1 MIVVIDVIN
10 HLMKEMNFRNIKKSA
25 SIVITLLSRRA
36 GPARSGT
43 GGGEGVT
50 LLLLLISLS
59 SFAQQSLAID
69 EAVKIALKNNQLIQS
84 NEYKVE
90 YFKELKKTS
99 TDLGKFSATWMHG
112 QYNSLLQDNNLQF
125 NQSIPFPTVL
135 SNQSKLGREQVI
147 GAEKSLVVAKNE
159 LAYEVKSVYHQLLYQ
174 QAIKNL
180 LLSQDSLY
188 EDFFRASSLRYKT
201 GESNLLEKTTAETQL
216 KDSKNQAS
224 MNQSDIEI
232 AKVRLQALLKYDA
245 TFNTIGILEKRK
257 LPSSFDSVSLVLN
270 PQLNYL
276 QQQTTINKQ
285 AKVTERSR
293 MLPDFNVGYFNQS
306 LVGVQ
311 NINGLDQYF
320 GADKR
325 FQGFQLGVSF
335 PLWFA
340 PQVARSK
347 AAAFA
352 ELESKKNADHFKTTL
367 SGLFAQAQQELN
379 KHLSSLDYYETNAL
393 KNASLIL
400 SQSSKAFKAGEISYI
415 EYLQSLKIAIG
426 IKSSYLNELNL
437 YNQSILKIEFLM
449 GVY

>member
-1 MIVVIDVIN
+1 
-10 HLMKEMNFRNIKKSA
+10 MNFNNAINLIKSSPLNRRGAEGKS
-25 SIVITLLSRRA
+25 III
-36 GPARSGT
+36 
-43 GGGEGVT
+43 
-50 LLLLLISLS
+50 LLLFLTSLS
-59 SFAQQSLAID
+59 SFSQSAFTID
-69 EAVKIALKNNQLIQS
+69 DAVKIALKNNQLIQS

-99 TDLGKFSATWMHG
+99 TDLGKLSATWMHG
-112 QYNSLLQDNNLQF
+112 QYNSLYQDNNLQF

-135 SNQSKLGREQVI
+135 NNQAKLGREQVI

-159 LAYEVKSVYHQLLYQ
+159 LAFEVKSVYSQLLYQ
-174 QAIKNL
+174 EAIQRL

-232 AKVRLQALLKYDA
+232 AKARLQALLKYDA
-245 TFNTIGILEKRK
+245 SFNTIGILEKRE
-257 LPSSFDSVSLVLN
+257 LPSSLDSVSIALN
-270 PQLNYL
+270 PQLSYL
-276 QQQTTINKQ
+276 QQQTTIYKQ

-293 MLPDFNVGYFNQS
+293 MLPDLNVGYFNQS

-311 NINGLDQYF
+311 NINGQDQYF

-347 AAAFA
+347 AAVFV
-352 ELESKKNADHFKTTL
+352 ELESKKNADHFKTML
-367 SGLFAQAQQELN
+367 SGVLAQAQQELN
-379 KHLSSLDYYETNAL
+379 KHLSSLDYYETSAL
-393 KNASLIL
+393 KNATLIL
-400 SQSSKAFKAGEISYI
+400 SQASKAFKAGEISYI

-426 IKSSYLNELNL
+426 IKSGYLQELNL
-437 YNQSILKIEFLM
+437 YNQSVLKIEFLM
-449 GVY
+449 GTY